1 MTEPRWA
8 SRNIILKD
16 YDIENKTVLDFGCGD
31 KSICNYLSFKN
42 YVGYDL
48 NPLADYQI
56 DFNKKF
62 TIKHTAE
69 VGLVLGVLEYLDD
82 PNKFL
87 KTIQPTCKRFIFM
100 VLAIKGPKIRHGW
113 KRVYNQDSF
122 DQLLSNYFQ
131 NYKTSKINKYIIAD
145 CYNHK
150 I

>member
-16 YDIENKTVLDFGCGD
+16 YNIENKTVLDFGCGD
-31 KSICNYLSFKN
+31 KSVCNYLSFKN
-42 YVGYDL
+42 YVGYDI

-56 DFNKKF
+56 DFNEEF

-87 KTIQPTCKRFIFM
+87 KIIQPSCDRFIFM
-100 VLAIKGPKIRHGW
+100 ALEIKAAKVSQGW
-113 KRVYNQDSF
+113 QRVYTKDSLTT
-122 DQLLSNYFQ
+122 LLSQHFSTI
-131 NYKTSKINKYIIAD
+131 KIAKINKYILAD
-145 CYNHK
+145 CYK
-150 I
+150 